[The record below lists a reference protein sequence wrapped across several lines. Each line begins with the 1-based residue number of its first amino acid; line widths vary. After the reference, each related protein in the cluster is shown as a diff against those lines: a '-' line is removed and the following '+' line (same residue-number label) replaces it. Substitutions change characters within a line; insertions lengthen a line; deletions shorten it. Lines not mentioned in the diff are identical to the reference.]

1 MHRHN
6 TVGQYLSFFDF
17 VEGRTQPLSVV
28 HVVILPENETR
39 SIERN
44 FQIVTALQ
52 AQFQGSLSAGV
63 YDGRKNFFSPV
74 VLEIETGAQ
83 EVYQSSRSLIPDSKC
98 CLFYSLSY
106 LWALRSGFA

>member
-1 MHRHN
+1 MFYSC
-6 TVGQYLSFFDF
+6 TTTIQSVSICLSFDF

-74 VLEIETGAQ
+74 VLEFETGAQ
-83 EVYQSSRSLIPDSKC
+83 EVC
-98 CLFYSLSY
+98 
-106 LWALRSGFA
+106 